1 VSVLAAFINAILLV
15 AIVCP
20 IAWFILSRWL
30 DGKSLIVAAVAS
42 AVSLGIGRS
51 SYSGPPD
58 LAALVALASL
68 AGTLFGGVVIA
79 KIWLARA
86 AKNNGLADG

>member
-1 VSVLAAFINAILLV
+1 VSILAAFLNAILLV

-20 IAWFILSRWL
+20 FAWAILSRWL
-30 DGKSLIVAAVAS
+30 VGRSLIVATIAS

-51 SYSGPPD
+51 SFSGPPD
-58 LAALVALASL
+58 MAAVVALARF
-68 AGTLFGGVVIA
+68 AGTLVGGAVIA

-86 AKNNGLADG
+86 AKNNGLIDG